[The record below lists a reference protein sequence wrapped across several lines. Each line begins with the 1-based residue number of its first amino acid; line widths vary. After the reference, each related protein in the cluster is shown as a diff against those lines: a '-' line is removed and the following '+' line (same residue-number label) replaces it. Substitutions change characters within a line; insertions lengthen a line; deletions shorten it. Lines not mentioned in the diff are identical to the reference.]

1 MARIVVVEDDQDVL
15 ALVEH
20 KLSRDGHE
28 VTTASDG
35 MSGLAVVE
43 SERPDLVIL
52 DWMMPRMNGLEV
64 CQAVRANGD
73 LDATR
78 VMMLTA
84 KAQEQDVV
92 RAFASGADDYLSK
105 PFSPAELVVRVT
117 ALLARSR

>member
-43 SERPDLVIL
+43 SERPELVIL

>member
-1 MARIVVVEDDQDVL
+1 MRVAVTGGTGLVGRFIVNGL
-15 ALVEH
+15 L
-20 KLSRDGHE
+20 RDGHE